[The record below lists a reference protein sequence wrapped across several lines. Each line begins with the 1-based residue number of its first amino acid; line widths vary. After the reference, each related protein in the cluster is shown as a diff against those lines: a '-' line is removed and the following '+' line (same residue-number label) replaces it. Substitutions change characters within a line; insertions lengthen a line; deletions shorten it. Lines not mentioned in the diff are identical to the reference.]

1 MTLRFTSIGLC
12 GKFNSAIKAA
22 PLAAAL
28 AATLLAAAPRDAG
41 SAEARP
47 FSALFGSW
55 SGEGRIM
62 RTQGAS
68 ERIRCRASY
77 EPAGGT
83 QISLRLDCT
92 SESYKFDL
100 SSNVT
105 YEGGRISGSWSE
117 ASRGVSGNISG
128 RSNPN
133 GSQVQALAQSAAFT
147 ANISLTTRGARQS
160 VQIASPGSDVR
171 EVSISLDRR

>member
-1 MTLRFTSIGLC
+1 MTLRIGSIGFR
-12 GKFNSAIKAA
+12 GIFNRGLKAA

-28 AATLLAAAPRDAG
+28 AATLLAAAPRNAG

-55 SGEGRIM
+55 SGEGKIM
-62 RTQGAS
+62 RAEGPT
-68 ERIRCRASY
+68 ERIRCRAVY
-77 EPAGGT
+77 EPAGGA
-83 QISLRLDCT
+83 QISLRLNCN

-100 SSNVT
+100 SSNVM

-117 ASRGVSGNISG
+117 ASRGVGGNIAG

-133 GSQVQALAQSAAFT
+133 GSQVQALAQSAAFS

-160 VQIASPGSDVR
+160 VQIVSPGSDVR
-171 EVSISLDRR
+171 EVTIVLERR

>member
-1 MTLRFTSIGLC
+1 MTSRLTSIGCRGIFNC
-12 GKFNSAIKAA
+12 GLKAA

-55 SGEGRIM
+55 SGEGKIM
-62 RTQGAS
+62 KADGAS
-68 ERIRCRASY
+68 ERIRCRSSY
-77 EPAGGT
+77 EPAGGG
-83 QISLRLDCT
+83 QISLRLNCN

-100 SSNVT
+100 SANVM
-105 YEGGRISGSWSE
+105 YEGGRIAGSWSE
-117 ASRGVSGNISG
+117 ASRGVGGSIAG

-133 GSQVQALAQSAAFT
+133 GSQVQALAQSAAFS
-147 ANISLTTRGARQS
+147 ANISLTTRGARQL
-160 VQIASPGSDVR
+160 VQIVSPGSDVR
-171 EVSISLDRR
+171 EVTVALERR